1 MKAFY
6 GIMNVLLGHLAG
18 VHCSNRVDCPE
29 MIDEM
34 RPQDVDFHSTN
45 YNNILHWIPGC
56 QWEEDTI
63 YFVQYK
69 IYGDKRWTNKVE
81 CWGIKNTFCD
91 LSQETAQSSEWYY
104 ARVRAAISRR
114 KSGWAVSP
122 RFIPAFTTVV
132 TAPKIKLESTKSSL
146 LIRVRP
152 PHSPHRRRNG
162 TWISMQKLRNL
173 KHRVY
178 ILDNKLPDESEKKV
192 YEGCARII
200 LVAKLTSKTFY
211 CVVVET
217 IDVTSGWTSP
227 RSEKRCIR
235 TL

>member
-1 MKAFY
+1 MFGKVVEIKKAIYDVQKLDLKGVFY
-6 GIMNVLLGHLAG
+6 DADFNEGLLWYNERPAG
-18 VHCSNRVDCPE
+18 
-29 MIDEM
+29 
-34 RPQDVDFHSTN
+34 T
-45 YNNILHWIPGC
+45 PGRGTLLKPC
-56 QWEEDTI
+56 G
-63 YFVQYK
+63 
-69 IYGDKRWTNKVE
+69 YGDKRWTNKVE